1 MKGVSKFAGQ
11 IFGTFGRE
19 ATRQITRNLFG
30 GRRRR

>member
-11 IFGTFGRE
+11 ILGTFGRE

-30 GRRRR
+30 GLRR